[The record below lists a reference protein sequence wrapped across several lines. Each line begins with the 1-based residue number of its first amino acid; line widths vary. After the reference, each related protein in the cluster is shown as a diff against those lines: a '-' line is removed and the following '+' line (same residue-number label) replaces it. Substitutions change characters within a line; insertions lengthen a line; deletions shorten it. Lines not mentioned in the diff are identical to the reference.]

1 MSDSSRTDR
10 TPLAGV
16 PELAERQL
24 ELYQDLHAHP
34 ELSHQETRT
43 AGIAAEALREAGF
56 EVHENV
62 GTTGVV
68 GVLSQGEGPV
78 VLVRADMDALPMQEQ
93 TGLDYAS
100 TQTATGPGGEQV
112 PVMHGCG
119 HDVHVAA
126 LISAAQWMSA
136 HRDQWAGTF
145 IALFQP
151 AEEQGAGAQSMVDAG
166 LIGLVPRP
174 DIAFAQHVLALPAG
188 QLGVRPGPFYS
199 TAANL
204 KITVHGEGGHGS
216 APHLTVDPVVLAAA
230 IVGRLQT
237 IVSRELPPGEFAV
250 VTVGQIIAGTQSN
263 IIADRAVM
271 ELNLRTY
278 SEETEAQVL
287 AAIDRIV
294 RGECAAAGS
303 PQEPEFEFH
312 DGFPVTVNDDDASE
326 RVRVA
331 FAEHFGDD
339 LQPIERQ
346 TACEDFAVIPEAFGT
361 PYVYWGLGG
370 GHAEAAAGGEEGTIP
385 ASHSPFF
392 APEPG
397 PTLQAGTE
405 AIIVAARAWLG

>member
-1 MSDSSRTDR
+1 
-10 TPLAGV
+10 
-16 PELAERQL
+16 
-24 ELYQDLHAHP
+24 
-34 ELSHQETRT
+34 
-43 AGIAAEALREAGF
+43 
-56 EVHENV
+56 
-62 GTTGVV
+62 
-68 GVLSQGEGPV
+68 
-78 VLVRADMDALPMQEQ
+78 
-93 TGLDYAS
+93 
-100 TQTATGPGGEQV
+100 
-112 PVMHGCG
+112 MHGCG

-126 LISAAQWMSA
+126 LISAAQWMSD

-166 LIGLVPRP
+166 LTELAPRP

-204 KITVHGEGGHGS
+204 RITVHGEGGHGS

-303 PQEPEFEFH
+303 PK
-312 DGFPVTVNDDDASE
+312 
-326 RVRVA
+326 
-331 FAEHFGDD
+331 
-339 LQPIERQ
+339 
-346 TACEDFAVIPEAFGT
+346 
-361 PYVYWGLGG
+361 
-370 GHAEAAAGGEEGTIP
+370 
-385 ASHSPFF
+385 
-392 APEPG
+392 EPG
-397 PTLQAGTE
+397 SREPLPLLRTG
-405 AIIVAARAWLG
+405 ARADSAGRRRGDYRGRAGLAGLSGQARRFSPSGAAHP